1 MTHLIL
7 EALPRL
13 APGVIVHIHD
23 IFLPW
28 HYPRRWLE
36 KDAYYW
42 AEQYLVQAFLC
53 FNGQFEVLL
62 SCHLLSRDRP
72 AELAAL
78 VPSFSSDAGPAALW
92 LRRTA
97 TR

>member
-1 MTHLIL
+1 
-7 EALPRL
+7 
-13 APGVIVHIHD
+13 VHIHD

-36 KDAYYW
+36 QDAYYW

-53 FNGQFEVLL
+53 FNSDFEVMVG
-62 SCHLLSRDRP
+62 CHLLSRERP
-72 AELAAL
+72 TELARL
-78 VPSFSSDAGPAALW
+78 VPSFDSDAAPAALW

-97 TR
+97 DLSSE